1 MDSTETN
8 SSSYFVIGKICQRFF
23 FSVSLRLFLLLS
35 CSPSLAVYL
44 YLQSLLRGSGFYLFL
59 VVHLSL
65 ITLHQLA
72 ATWGQAELMC
82 VRDSQQ
88 MDRGPVAPVGVC
100 RECLLVRKEKKSFP
114 LQSDLRRVMT
124 SRSCLRAD

>member
-1 MDSTETN
+1 M
-8 SSSYFVIGKICQRFF
+8 IGKICQRFF
-23 FSVSLRLFLLLS
+23 FSVSLRLFLLLLS

-100 RECLLVRKEKKSFP
+100 RECLLVRKEKKNLS
-114 LQSDLRRVMT
+114 LYNLT
-124 SRSCLRAD
+124 YEE